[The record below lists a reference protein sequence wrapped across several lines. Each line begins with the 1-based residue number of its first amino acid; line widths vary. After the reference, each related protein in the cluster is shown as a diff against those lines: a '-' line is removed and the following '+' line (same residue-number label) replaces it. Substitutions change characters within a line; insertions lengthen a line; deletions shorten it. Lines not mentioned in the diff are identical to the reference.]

1 MDTLI
6 AVAGFSLPFVGGTI
20 LYWFFFARKRQE
32 MAGSLAASN
41 IVRDAERRFGIA
53 GFLMIGCS
61 MVVLSGIGG
70 SFPGWALAV
79 TKVGLV
85 VGAIALIGAVASR
98 MRTKEHRRSD
108 RHR

>member
-20 LYWFFFARKRQE
+20 LYWLLFAKKRHE
-32 MAGSLAASN
+32 MAGSLAPSTS
-41 IVRDAERRFGIA
+41 VREAERRFGIA
-53 GFLMIGCS
+53 GFLMIGSS

-85 VGAIALIGAVASR
+85 VGAIALIGAVVSR
-98 MRTKEHRRSD
+98 MRANEHRRSD
-108 RHR
+108 HHR